1 MMTGS
6 TNTNPGFEKLCY
18 PKNNLEKQI
27 TLITWKLQV
36 RYCKLVYDPGIYEI
50 SKKRYAE
57 KVLGGE
63 TEGNTE
69 QLGKRNDI
77 LKMGHY

>member
-1 MMTGS
+1 MMPGA
-6 TNTNPGFEKLCY
+6 TNTNPGFKNLCY
-18 PKNNLEKQI
+18 PKNNLEKRI
-27 TLITWKLQV
+27 TWTTWKLQV
-36 RYCKLVYDPGIYEI
+36 KCCMLGYDPGIYEI

-63 TEGNTE
+63 TEGNNE
-69 QLGKRNDI
+69 QSGKRNDI